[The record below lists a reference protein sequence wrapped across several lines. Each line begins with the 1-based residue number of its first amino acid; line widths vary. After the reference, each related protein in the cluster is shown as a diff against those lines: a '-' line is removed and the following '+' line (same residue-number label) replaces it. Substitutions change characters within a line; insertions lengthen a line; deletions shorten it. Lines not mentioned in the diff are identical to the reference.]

1 MYRGPAH
8 RSCNLKIRYPNYI
21 PVFMHNLSNY
31 DAHLFVRELSKCPG
45 KLNVIPETAEKY
57 IFISKSLKVG
67 EYFNKKLE
75 KTMPIN
81 RELRFLDSF
90 RFLPSSL
97 DKLASNLTSD
107 KLHNLRNC
115 YPEENEFQLLQNK
128 GLYPYDYIDDE
139 TKLTS
144 GQIPTELDFY
154 NKLKDEHISDENYN
168 HFKHVWKV
176 FKCKKFKDYHEL
188 DLKVDTLLLA
198 DIFENFRNTCMNTYQ
213 LDPVHY
219 FTAPGLSFDSLLKYN
234 KIKLDCI
241 KDVDIQLFIEK
252 GIRGGIS
259 TIVHRYAKANNKDSI
274 DYDESK
280 DLSYISYLDANNL
293 YGWAMSQSLP
303 TGNFRWLST
312 TEVNRFD
319 IFRIENDYKKGYV
332 IEVDLE
338 YPEELHDL
346 HNDLP
351 LAPESLEVNK
361 VPKLIPNLRDKKK
374 YVVHY
379 RNLKQYL
386 QLGLILKKIHRIL
399 EFEQS
404 PWMKPYIDLN
414 TEKRKKAQD
423 EFSKDFYKLMN
434 NSVFGKT
441 MENVRERVDI
451 KLVQTKAELLKL
463 TSKPTLKTITRFSDN
478 LIACHMKR
486 VRLKFDKPI
495 YIGMAVL
502 DISKTLMYDFHY
514 NTIKHKYQDKAQ
526 LLFTDTDSLCY
537 HIKQTI

>member
-1 MYRGPAH
+1 MYLSDKVYATYKKAQRCYICDKPFTEKDFKVKDHNHLSGKYRVPAH
-8 RSCNLKIRYPNYI
+8 RSCNLKIRYPSYI

-31 DAHLFVRELSKCPG
+31 DAHLFVKELSKCPG

-139 TKLTS
+139 TKLS
-144 GQIPTELDFY
+144 SEQIPTKLDFY

-188 DLKVDTLLLA
+188 YLKVDTLLLA

-219 FTAPGLSFDSLLKYN
+219 FTAPGLSFDSLLKYT
-234 KIKLDCI
+234 KIKLDYI

-293 YGWAMSQSLP
+293 YSWAMSQSLP

-332 IEVDLE
+332 MEVDLE

-374 YVVHY
+374 YVMHY

-434 NSVFGKT
+434 NSVF
-441 MENVRERVDI
+441 
-451 KLVQTKAELLKL
+451 
-463 TSKPTLKTITRFSDN
+463 
-478 LIACHMKR
+478 
-486 VRLKFDKPI
+486 
-495 YIGMAVL
+495 
-502 DISKTLMYDFHY
+502 
-514 NTIKHKYQDKAQ
+514 
-526 LLFTDTDSLCY
+526 
-537 HIKQTI
+537 

>member
-1 MYRGPAH
+1 
-8 RSCNLKIRYPNYI
+8 
-21 PVFMHNLSNY
+21 MHNLSNY

-45 KLNVIPETAEKY
+45 NLNVIPETAEKY
-57 IFISKSLKVG
+57 ISISKSLKVG

-81 RELRFLDSF
+81 RKLRFLDSF

-139 TKLTS
+139 TKLS
-144 GQIPTELDFY
+144 SEQIPTKLDFY

-188 DLKVDTLLLA
+188 YLKVDSLLLA
-198 DIFENFRNTCMNTYQ
+198 DIFENFRNMCVNTYQ

-219 FTAPGLSFDSLLKYN
+219 FTAPGLSFDSLLKYT
-234 KIKLDCI
+234 KIKLDYI
-241 KDVDIQLFIEK
+241 KDVDIQLFIER

-332 IEVDLE
+332 MEVDLE

-351 LAPESLEVNK
+351 LVPESLEVNK

-414 TEKRKKAQD
+414 TEKKK
-423 EFSKDFYKLMN
+423 S
-434 NSVFGKT
+434 S
-441 MENVRERVDI
+441 R
-451 KLVQTKAELLKL
+451 
-463 TSKPTLKTITRFSDN
+463 
-478 LIACHMKR
+478 
-486 VRLKFDKPI
+486 
-495 YIGMAVL
+495 
-502 DISKTLMYDFHY
+502 
-514 NTIKHKYQDKAQ
+514 
-526 LLFTDTDSLCY
+526 
-537 HIKQTI
+537 